1 MSRIC
6 VTLIAVGL
14 LSFGFLMA
22 AAGNATS
29 EDKRD
34 NLAIT
39 LEKILNEQEQAW
51 NRGDIDAF
59 MLPYWK
65 SESLTFSSGGE
76 TQRGWN
82 ATRDRYK
89 ARYPDQKTMGK
100 LSFSNLETHP
110 LGTDAALMLGQWQ
123 LQRDEPIGGNFSL
136 VWRREGDRWM
146 IMHDHTSARKA
157 P

>member
-1 MSRIC
+1 MSKTGIA
-6 VTLIAVGL
+6 LIAVGI
-14 LSFGFLMA
+14 LSFGLLI
-22 AAGNATS
+22 
-29 EDKRD
+29 
-34 NLAIT
+34 NLSGKANSKEGQDELTAT
-39 LEKILNEQEQAW
+39 LEKILSEQEQAW

-59 MLPYWK
+59 MIPYWK

-100 LSFSNLETHP
+100 LSFSHLETQS
-110 LGTDAALMLGQWQ
+110 LGNDAALMLGQWQ

-136 VWRREGDRWM
+136 VWRREGDRWV
-146 IMHDHTSARKA
+146 IMHDHTSARK
-157 P
+157 